1 MCNRYKDIFFKFDYI
16 FNSRQCKIPAF
27 WLNTEAVIQ
36 SMRIIEFY
44 ILKRVLVLFGAV
56 MITAISISWT
66 VQILARINF
75 LTTSRQTLLTV
86 LHFSLS
92 LIPSVIFLVIPFAL
106 VIAITSTLSAMNKDS
121 ELAIIS
127 ASGFPK
133 STVWK
138 PILLLAIVASCASF
152 SIANFVVPQARFNMR
167 QMLASAHVDL
177 INLFISEG
185 SFQKLANNLYI
196 EIGERNPNG
205 TLGRLFIADQR
216 DPKTD
221 LFYYATDASIV
232 SNKKGSFLV
241 LNNGEIE
248 RINRQNDSISIV
260 QFSSYTFSLSEFIP
274 NDKAPTLYPKDRP
287 LSYLLSPDPRDPY
300 YQRKPLQYKAEF
312 HRRLTEWL
320 YPIVFSLIALAAA
333 GDTRSYRQASNS
345 ANFSAIAFSLLVY
358 WIGYFFAEKA
368 KSDLAYIPLLYI
380 TPIGMS
386 VLIFFMLL
394 TNHQIGIPTKLNEVI
409 QIGFQKFVRKF
420 KHLKSQYLS
429 DEVS

>member
-1 MCNRYKDIFFKFDYI
+1 
-16 FNSRQCKIPAF
+16 
-27 WLNTEAVIQ
+27 
-36 SMRIIEFY
+36 MRIIEFY
-44 ILKRVLVLFGAV
+44 ILKRVLILFSTV
-56 MITAISISWT
+56 MIAAISISWI

-86 LHFSLS
+86 LKFSLS
-92 LIPSVIFLVIPFAL
+92 LVPSVIFLVIPFAL
-106 VIAITSTLSAMNKDS
+106 VIAATSTLSAMNKDS

-133 STVWK
+133 MTVWK

-167 QMLASAHVDL
+167 QMLASAHFDL

-216 DPKTD
+216 DPKID
-221 LFYYATDASIV
+221 LFYYATDAFIV
-232 SNKKGSFLV
+232 SNKNGSFLV

-248 RINRQNDSISIV
+248 RVNRQNGSISIV
-260 QFSSYTFSLSEFIP
+260 QFSSYTFSLGEFIP
-274 NDKAPTLYPKDRP
+274 NNKTPTLYPKDRP
-287 LSYLLSPDPRDPY
+287 LSYLLNPDPKDLH
-300 YQRKPLQYKAEF
+300 YQRKPLQYRAEF

-333 GDTRSYRQASNS
+333 GNTRSYRQAGNS
-345 ANFSAIAFSLLVY
+345 ANFSAITFSLLVY
-358 WIGYFFAEKA
+358 WIEYFLAEKA
-368 KSDLAYIPLLYI
+368 KNDLAYIPLLYV
-380 TPIGMS
+380 TPIGVS

-394 TNHQIGIPTKLNEVI
+394 TNHQIGIPTKLNEII
-409 QIGFQKFVRKF
+409 QISFQKLVNKF
-420 KHLKSQYLS
+420 EHRKSQHPS

>member
-1 MCNRYKDIFFKFDYI
+1 
-16 FNSRQCKIPAF
+16 
-27 WLNTEAVIQ
+27 
-36 SMRIIEFY
+36 MRIIEFY
-44 ILKRVLVLFGAV
+44 ILKRVLVLFSAV
-56 MITAISISWT
+56 MIAAIGISWT

-86 LHFSLS
+86 LQFSLS
-92 LIPSVIFLVIPFAL
+92 LVPSVIFLVIPFAL
-106 VIAITSTLSAMNKDS
+106 VIAITSTLSAMNRDS

-138 PILLLAIVASCASF
+138 PILFLAIIASCASF
-152 SIANFVVPQARFNMR
+152 SIANFVVPQARLNMR
-167 QMLASAHVDL
+167 QMLASAHFDL
-177 INLFISEG
+177 INLFITEG

-205 TLGRLFIADQR
+205 TLERLFIVDQR
-216 DPKTD
+216 NPKTD
-221 LFYYATDASIV
+221 LFYYAAEASIV
-232 SNKKGSFLV
+232 NNKNGSFLI

-248 RINRQNDSISIV
+248 RINHQNNSVSIV

-274 NDKAPTLYPKDRP
+274 NDKTPTIYPKDRP
-287 LSYLLSPDPRDPY
+287 LSYLLNPDPKDPY
-300 YQRKPLQYKAEF
+300 YQQGPLQYRAEF

-333 GDTRSYRQASNS
+333 GDARSYRQARIS

-368 KSDLAYIPLLYI
+368 KSGFAYIPLLYVI
-380 TPIGMS
+380 PIGMS

-394 TNHQIGIPTKLNEVI
+394 TNHKIRIPTKLNEVI
-409 QIGFQKFVRKF
+409 QITFQKFLNKF
-420 KHLKSQYLS
+420 EYRKSQYPS

>member
-1 MCNRYKDIFFKFDYI
+1 
-16 FNSRQCKIPAF
+16 
-27 WLNTEAVIQ
+27 
-36 SMRIIEFY
+36 MRIIEFY
-44 ILKRVLVLFGAV
+44 ILKRVLILFSAV
-56 MITAISISWT
+56 MIAAISISWT

-86 LHFSLS
+86 LQFSFSLV
-92 LIPSVIFLVIPFAL
+92 PSVIFLVIPFAL
-106 VIAITSTLSAMNKDS
+106 LIAITSTLSAMNQDS

-138 PILLLAIVASCASF
+138 PILLLAIVASCVSF
-152 SIANFVVPQARFNMR
+152 SIANFVVPQARLNMR
-167 QMLASAHVDL
+167 KMLASAHVDL

-205 TLGRLFIADQR
+205 MLKRLFIADQR

-232 SNKKGSFLV
+232 SNKSGSFLI
-241 LNNGEIE
+241 LHNGEIE
-248 RINRQNDSISIV
+248 KINHQNDSVSIV

-274 NDKAPTLYPKDRP
+274 NDKTPTLYPKDRP
-287 LSYLLSPDPRDPY
+287 LSYLLNPDPKDPY

-320 YPIVFSLIALAAA
+320 YPIVFSFISLAAA
-333 GDTRSYRQASNS
+333 GNTRSYRQARNS
-345 ANFSAIAFSLLVY
+345 ANFSAIVYSLLVY
-358 WIGYFFAEKA
+358 WVGYFFAEKA

-386 VLIFFMLL
+386 TFVFFMLL
-394 TNHQIGIPTKLNEVI
+394 TNHTIGIPTKIYEVI
-409 QIGFQKFVRKF
+409 QIVLQKLVKKF
-420 KHLKSQYLS
+420 EHQKSQYPS
-429 DEVS
+429 DKVS

>member
-1 MCNRYKDIFFKFDYI
+1 
-16 FNSRQCKIPAF
+16 
-27 WLNTEAVIQ
+27 
-36 SMRIIEFY
+36 MRIIEFY
-44 ILKRVLVLFGAV
+44 ILKRVLVLFSAV
-56 MITAISISWT
+56 MIAAISISWT

-86 LHFSLS
+86 LQFSLS
-92 LIPSVIFLVIPFAL
+92 LIPSVVFLVIPFAL
-106 VIAITSTLSAMNKDS
+106 VIAITFTLSAMNKDS

-138 PILLLAIVASCASF
+138 PILLLAILASCASF
-152 SIANFVVPQARFNMR
+152 SIANFIVPQARLNMR
-167 QMLASAHVDL
+167 QMLASAHFDL

-196 EIGERNPNG
+196 EIGERDSNG
-205 TLGRLFIADQR
+205 TLNRLFIADQR

-221 LFYYATDASIV
+221 LLYYATTASVV
-232 SNKKGSFLV
+232 SNKNGNFLV

-274 NDKAPTLYPKDRP
+274 NDKTPTLYPKDRP
-287 LSYLLSPDPRDPY
+287 LSYLLAPDPKDPY
-300 YQRKPLQYKAEF
+300 YQRKPLHYKAEF
-312 HRRLTEWL
+312 HRRITEWL

-333 GDTRSYRQASNS
+333 GNTRSYRQAGNS
-345 ANFSAIAFSLLVY
+345 VNFSALAFSLLVY

-368 KSDLAYIPLLYI
+368 KSDLAYVPLLYI
-380 TPIGMS
+380 TPIAVGVS
-386 VLIFFMLL
+386 IFFMLL
-394 TNHQIGIPTKLNEVI
+394 TNHQIGIPTKLNDII
-409 QIGFQKFVRKF
+409 QTAFQRLVNKFEQR
-420 KHLKSQYLS
+420 KSQYPS